1 MSAFGRPEGQH
12 WPGTAKDDPA
22 ASAHSNSDPS
32 SSAALYS
39 GSKAHPLLPAAE
51 PSAATSE
58 FQEVPQLCSAGAPT
72 QSSISLATSR
82 GPCVITAEQAQS
94 IFIARQKFGAR
105 DLAARLA
112 PEVGISS
119 KAIRDI
125 WSLRTWTHATR
136 PHWTTADQ
144 EKFDRK
150 QAQAQCRKPSLLSGE
165 ALPNRVELGQ
175 QTENENARA
184 SNASFECAPS
194 SCELLERGH
203 EAQKRNVVSRRHD
216 MRHCSART
224 SSPTRTEPTHPAS
237 ACQAPAHRSGGSV
250 NGDASE
256 ASTAGKEDNCAE
268 VRSGD
273 GGSERALKQKSCGED
288 DGEYTGGGDGQ
299 DSDWSEDAFVCFE
312 KAVADFDGVL
322 HELGS
327 QAFAAGYDPIP
338 KLDA

>member
-1 MSAFGRPEGQH
+1 MSA
-12 WPGTAKDDPA
+12 
-22 ASAHSNSDPS
+22 S
-32 SSAALYS
+32 SSATPQL
-39 GSKAHPLLPAAE
+39 GPEGRKEVPLLW
-51 PSAATSE
+51 T
-58 FQEVPQLCSAGAPT
+58 CT
-72 QSSISLATSR
+72 ATSR
-82 GPCVITAEQAQS
+82 GPCVITAEQARS